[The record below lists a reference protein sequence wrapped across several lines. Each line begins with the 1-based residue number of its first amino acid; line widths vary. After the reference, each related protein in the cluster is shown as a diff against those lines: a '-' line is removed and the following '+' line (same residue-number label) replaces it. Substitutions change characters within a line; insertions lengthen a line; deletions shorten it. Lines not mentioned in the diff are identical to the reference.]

1 MARRSRDVIHEWAV
15 RSIGVWSDEA
25 GVKDT
30 GDVVERVSIG
40 KCQLG
45 VLGKLGWKSGSVR
58 EENVKCECHVSLK
71 GGCVRALWVSVL

>member
-1 MARRSRDVIHEWAV
+1 ML
-15 RSIGVWSDEA
+15 
-25 GVKDT
+25 
-30 GDVVERVSIG
+30 IG